1 MEQEQM
7 REEFEQWYTSYDV
20 RTPTDPFEKEVAWA
34 AWKASREHLV
44 VDLPSTSSYASYE
57 VFYYCSDVQCAL
69 EEQGIKYK

>member
-1 MEQEQM
+1 MEQEQI

-20 RTPTDPFEKEVAWA
+20 RTPQDPFEKEVAWA

-44 VDLPSTSSYASYE
+44 IYLPCISGYDPYE
-57 VFYYCSDVQCAL
+57 YYYDVKCSL